1 MVLITKGIS
10 EDNPNYGKT
19 ISCAIDYFCT
29 FDLDALYIAKDIDT
43 AAGRN
48 TQMVLNR
55 IIPVAKDLAKVIL
68 PYDHFGQHYDGNN
81 DTIDEDLEKLNYEKG
96 IFVSYGSYLCVICH
110 LVCLSTITLSIL
122 FFSWKGPF

>member
-1 MVLITKGIS
+1 MVLITKGVS

-29 FDLDALYIAKDIDT
+29 FDLDALYIAKDIDP

-96 IFVSYGSYLCVICH
+96 IFVSYGSYLCVF
-110 LVCLSTITLSIL
+110 L
-122 FFSWKGPF
+122 